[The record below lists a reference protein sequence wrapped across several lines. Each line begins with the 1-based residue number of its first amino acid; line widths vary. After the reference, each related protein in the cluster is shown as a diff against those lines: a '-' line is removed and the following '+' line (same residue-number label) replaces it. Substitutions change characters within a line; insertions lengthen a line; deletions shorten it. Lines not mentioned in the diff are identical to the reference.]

1 MSKPKKSTAAKAES
15 APKKKWKVW
24 GSTLVHVVKIVEAD
38 TAEDA
43 ILALDAA
50 VFVDDVTLAGG
61 ELAET
66 VRPVTEA
73 GLVEVTCDDEWVPCE
88 VDDAI
93 EVSR

>member
-50 VFVDDVTLAGG
+50 VFVDDVDDV
-61 ELAET
+61 T

>member
-50 VFVDDVTLAGG
+50 VFVDDVT
-61 ELAET
+61 

>member
-1 MSKPKKSTAAKAES
+1 MARGSPSSRTAAKAES

-24 GSTLVHVVKIVEAD
+24 GSTLVHVVKIVEAE

-50 VFVDDVTLAGG
+50 VFVDDW
-61 ELAET
+61 E
-66 VRPVTEA
+66 VRPVTED
-73 GLVEVTCDDEWVPCE
+73 GLLEVTCDDEWVPCE

-93 EVSR
+93 EVTK